1 MNLVLGIDGGGTKTL
16 AWLAAAEGDAAPLGV
31 GLGGPGNFQA
41 VGVEA
46 ALANLSASIDA
57 AFADAKLQRG
67 PVAAAVV
74 GLAGSDREE
83 NRKILA
89 DWASVRNLSH
99 RFRVVNDALPIVAA
113 GSPEGW
119 GIGLISGT
127 GSLCFGQTADG
138 RQARS
143 GGWGYLFGDEGSAYA
158 LGVAGLRAAAKAAD
172 GRGPKTRLLEGF
184 LKHFQISSPADLVRA
199 AYPLAGDRAQI
210 ASLASIVSEAAAR
223 SDGVAQAIFDTAAA
237 ELAAMVRAVAQ
248 SLDLD
253 GATFPLALTGGVLC
267 ANATLRRS
275 LEEHLQRLD
284 LTPEPVTTVEQP
296 VAGAVRLAQIE
307 LRANPPQEAS
317 LE

>member
-16 AWLAAAEGDAAPLGV
+16 AWLATADGDAAPLGV

-46 ALANLSASIDA
+46 ALANLATAINA
-57 AFADAKLQRG
+57 AFTDAGIPPG

-74 GLAGSDREE
+74 GLSGSDREE

-89 DWASVRNLSH
+89 DWAAARNLAR

-113 GSPEGW
+113 GSPDGW

-127 GSLCFGQTADG
+127 GSLCFGQAADG

-172 GRGPKTRLLEGF
+172 GRGPETRLLDGL
-184 LKHFQISSPADLVRA
+184 LKHFRISDPADLVRA
-199 AYPLAGDRAQI
+199 AYPLAADRAQI
-210 ASLASIVSEAAAR
+210 ASLASIVSEAAAMN
-223 SDGVAQAIFDTAAA
+223 DEVALAIFDTAGA
-237 ELAAMVRAVAQ
+237 ELSAMVRAVAQ

-253 GATFPLALTGGVLC
+253 RAVFPLALAGGALC
-267 ANATLRRS
+267 GNLILRIS
-275 LEEHLQRLD
+275 LEEHLRRLN
-284 LTPEPVTTVEQP
+284 LVMAPVVLVKQP
-296 VAGAVRLAQIE
+296 VAGAVRLAQKE
-307 LRANPPQEAS
+307 LRHNTTQGDFS
-317 LE
+317 